1 MRQTTLNL
9 PEELVSK
16 AKAYA
21 ASHGTTMTAL
31 VRSHLEAVTSGGAS
45 PPDDD
50 PLLAYSTGRLSRREA
65 MRLLRLR
72 DYAGLLILLG
82 DADLPIPRPSAEE
95 IEDQAALFEKL
106 WSEG

>member
-16 AKAYA
+16 AEAYA

-31 VRSHLEAVTSGGAS
+31 VRSHLEAVTSGGTS

-50 PLLAYSTGRLSRREA
+50 PLLAYSMGRLSRRDA
-65 MRLLRLR
+65 IKLLGLR

-82 DADLPIPRPSAEE
+82 DADLPIPRPSAQE

-106 WSEG
+106 WRQG